1 MEESPGPPDRPFV
14 GLRPFKTNEALIFFG
29 RQRQIVE
36 LLERLHRTRFVGV
49 IGSSGSG
56 KSSLIYA
63 GLVPALQAGF
73 LVGDRDRWVVARM
86 TPGDSPWLRLSDAL
100 HAALCK
106 IGLDPTTDIR
116 GTAELGGVSG
126 LLQVMAS
133 CLQKANANL
142 LLFVDQFEEIFRR
155 DDDRTSEQH
164 EEDTD
169 FVSVVLGLAHQR
181 EVPVFVVF
189 TMRSDHL
196 GDCDEFLG
204 LPEALNESQYLV
216 PRLNRDEVRLAI
228 EGPIRLFQKDVAPRL
243 VDRLL
248 NDLGGQHDQLPVL
261 QHALMRMWVRLLESG
276 QPTMDLEHY
285 RDVGMLADALRRH
298 ADEALAGLDPAV
310 VHAKEAVNAAL
321 DALDPQEL
329 RFFQVAFQ
337 ALTDTD
343 HANRKVR
350 RWQSVRGLREL
361 TGQTLPELHRLLERF
376 VDDRRSFL
384 RYSGEGGSTGPDATL
399 VDISHESLI
408 RQWDRLRA
416 WVQEEAQNRDT
427 YVRIRDDA
435 RRWEAGAGSL
445 WEDPGLAQARLWWDR
460 CKPSPLWARR
470 YGDGFAAADSF
481 LRESEKRRDREVERE
496 KEEIQ
501 KEKERNELRFR
512 NKLMRRT
519 HATRRRG
526 RDRVGHAGGDRDRAV
541 AARAGRVPAR
551 RVERARGLGALGD
564 PRRSRAEPAP
574 RRAGRGEGRHDHV
587 GRRAA
592 GSARRRDRPQAVV
605 GAAAERVHRLLQ
617 PRRPPARGG
626 LGLRRDAGHGGDLG
640 RGDRDAAGV
649 ALRPGRDGGPL
660 DAGRQEPRA
669 GAGRRQHRRVGRRA
683 RRRLGASPRSCE
695 RKTWSRSTTW
705 T

>member
-14 GLRPFKTNEALIFFG
+14 GLRPFKTKEALIFFG

-126 LLQVMAS
+126 LLQAMTS

-155 DDDRTSEQH
+155 DEDRTSEQH

-261 QHALMRMWVRLLESG
+261 QHALMRMWVRLVESG
-276 QPTMDLEHY
+276 QQTMDLEHY

-321 DALDPQEL
+321 DELDPQEL

-361 TGQTLPELHRLLERF
+361 TGQTLPSCTACSSASWTTGAPSSATRARA
-376 VDDRRSFL
+376 DRRP
-384 RYSGEGGSTGPDATL
+384 R
-399 VDISHESLI
+399 
-408 RQWDRLRA
+408 R
-416 WVQEEAQNRDT
+416 
-427 YVRIRDDA
+427 DA
-435 RRWEAGAGSL
+435 RRHFAREPDPAVGPAAGLGPGGSAEPQHL
-445 WEDPGLAQARLWWDR
+445 RADPRRRPALGGGRRAASGKIRASLRRASWWDR
-460 CKPSPLWARR
+460 CRPSPALGAALRGRVRRGRQLPAR
-470 YGDGFAAADSF
+470 
-481 LRESEKRRDREVERE
+481 ERE
-496 KEEIQ
+496 APRPGARARKEEAQ
-501 KEKERNELRFR
+501 KDKERNELRFR
-512 NKLMRRT
+512 NTLMRRT
-519 HATRRRG
+519 LRR
-526 RDRVGHAGGDRDRAV
+526 AAV
-541 AARAGRVPAR
+541 AAIVSGT
-551 RVERARGLGALGD
+551 L
-564 PRRSRAEPAP
+564 
-574 RRAGRGEGRHDHV
+574 
-587 GRRAA
+587 
-592 GSARRRDRPQAVV
+592 AVI
-605 GAAAERVHRLLQ
+605 AIAQ
-617 PRRPPARGG
+617 W
-626 LGLRRDAGHGGDLG
+626 
-640 RGDRDAAGV
+640 
-649 ALRPGRDGGPL
+649 
-660 DAGRQEPRA
+660 
-669 GAGRRQHRRVGRRA
+669 RA
-683 RRRLGASPRSCE
+683 RRASPSAPSRASTPPGRS
-695 RKTWSRSTTW
+695 R
-705 T
+705 